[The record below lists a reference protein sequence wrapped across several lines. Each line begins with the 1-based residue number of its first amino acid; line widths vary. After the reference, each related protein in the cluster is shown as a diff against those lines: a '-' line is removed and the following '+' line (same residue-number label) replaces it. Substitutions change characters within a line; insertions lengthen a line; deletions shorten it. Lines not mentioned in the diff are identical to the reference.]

1 MRHRA
6 VVPLVLAVA
15 ACGSAGPKVT
25 LRYHPP
31 AGAIYQFGTEQRTMF
46 SVDSGPMA
54 QLGKRQMLM
63 RLYFTESV
71 KGPTSGGTEVE
82 LLFET
87 VTMEIPGINPSLI
100 SRSLAGLQRMRAT
113 MVFDD
118 RGTVVRSEFAQARG
132 VAPDMTKRLSEGVTG
147 LAPGFPDHPVGRG
160 DSWTVA
166 SELPLDEVPGFS
178 ASTGEVARTTF
189 TVREIRVEGSD
200 TSVVL
205 DIRTE
210 FPSEPIRLASGG
222 ESGTLTLTG
231 SITGHQVFSL
241 PRGTV
246 VDGAMKGIVKMSF
259 SDARPGSPG
268 MSMQLENE
276 QSIVLLSTK

>member
-15 ACGSAGPKVT
+15 ACGSSGPKVT

-31 AGAIYQFGTEQRTMF
+31 AGAIYQFGTEQRTIF

-54 QLGKRQMLM
+54 ESGKRQILM

-87 VTMEIPGINPSLI
+87 VTMEIPGISPSVI

-118 RGTVVRSEFAQARG
+118 RGTVVRSEFAQAG
-132 VAPDMTKRLSEGVTG
+132 VTPDMTKRLSEGVTG
-147 LAPGFPDHPVGRG
+147 LAPGFPDRPVGRG

-166 SELPLDEVPGFS
+166 SELPLDEVPGLS

-205 DIRTE
+205 DLRTE
-210 FPSEPIRLASGG
+210 FPSEPIRLD
-222 ESGTLTLTG
+222 SGTLTLTG
-231 SITGHQVFSL
+231 SLTGHQVFSL